1 MDYIFRKRK
10 LLKTLLSLSLF
21 FAVLALLQKLKLGD
35 GLSPNAGLRV
45 EASAGGGE
53 RGGGRR
59 QLEVAVGGWL
69 EAENIIYRSG
79 ANSNGSNGGAAA
91 APAPG
96 SEEAQMGP
104 AAGSANL
111 SSPAW
116 DITVTECSPN
126 ASVRS
131 LPWFSGLDSR
141 FQQYVLY
148 RHCRYFPLLLNHP
161 EKCRPSSGG
170 KRESG
175 SPHLLIAVKSVIE
188 QHDRRA
194 AVRKTWG
201 RELTM
206 GGRSIRTVFLLGTPA
221 AGKDRRNLQ
230 KLLEYEDRLYGD
242 ILQWDFMDTFFN
254 LTLKEVNFLKWF
266 DIYCRG
272 TRFIFKGDD
281 DVFVNTENLLEFLA
295 SQSEGPRRENLFAGD
310 IISRALPI
318 RNHQSKY
325 FIPKQLHDRPYPPYA
340 GGGGFLMASALA
352 RRLLNASEGIELYP
366 IDDVYLGMCLQKV
379 GVEPQLHYAF
389 RTFGIVKRRVSPM
402 NSDPCF
408 YKNLVVIHKL
418 SPEGLLQMWDT
429 VHNSTLVCA
438 KKFSVNLDE

>member
-10 LLKTLLSLSLF
+10 LLKTLLSLSLL
-21 FAVLALLQKLKLGD
+21 FAALALLQKLKLGD
-35 GLSPNAGLRV
+35 GVSPGLGRRGQ
-45 EASAGGGE
+45 AAGG
-53 RGGGRR
+53 RGGR
-59 QLEVAVGGWL
+59 QLEAAGWL
-69 EAENIIYRSG
+69 EAENSFYRST
-79 ANSNGSNGGAAA
+79 ANGNGSVGAPASEETAAAGPGGA
-91 APAPG
+91 G
-96 SEEAQMGP
+96 
-104 AAGSANL
+104 GSANL
-111 SSPAW
+111 SSPAPSW
-116 DITVTECSPN
+116 EVTVTKCSPN
-126 ASVRS
+126 GSVRS
-131 LPWFSGLDSR
+131 LAWFSGLDSR

-161 EKCRPSSGG
+161 EKCSGPG
-170 KRESG
+170 P
-175 SPHLLIAVKSVIE
+175 PHLLIVVKSVVE

-201 RELTM
+201 RERILD
-206 GGRSIRTVFLLGTPA
+206 GRSIRTVFLLGTPA

-230 KLLEYEDRLYGD
+230 KLLEFEDRLFGD

-266 DIYCRG
+266 DIYCRR
-272 TRFIFKGDD
+272 TQFIFKGDD
-281 DVFVNTENLLEFLA
+281 DVFVNTENLLEFLS
-295 SQSEGPRRENLFAGD
+295 SQSEGPRRDSLFVGD

-325 FIPKQLHDRPYPPYA
+325 FIPKQLHDQPYPPYA

-352 RRLLNASEGIELYP
+352 RRLLAASEDIQLYP

-429 VHNSTLVCA
+429 VHNTTLICA
-438 KKFSVNLDE
+438 KKFFVNLNE